1 MILTVTLNAA
11 LDVTYHLPR
20 VARFGSNRVPEV
32 AEQAG
37 GKGVNVAR
45 VLRALGAEVA
55 VTGLAGGAT
64 GLAIR
69 QELGRAGLRDELVAV
84 GGESRRT
91 IAVVEQEDGDA
102 TMYLEPGP
110 VVTEQEWRAFRSRF
124 AGLLA
129 GAGAVVLSGSL
140 PRGLPVDAYREL
152 VELARAGG
160 VPAVLDADGPALA
173 AGLTARPAL
182 VKPNR
187 KELAAVAGI
196 DDPVAGARVLLAAGA
211 EAVAAS
217 LGPDGLLVVT
227 ERGGWLATPPEPVP
241 GNPTGAG
248 DAAVAALTL
257 GLVRDEP
264 WPDRLRRAV
273 ALSAATVLAPRAGEF
288 DGAAYRRWL
297 DRVRV
302 EPLPVRTVSS

>member
-20 VARFGSNRVPEV
+20 VARFGSNRVREV

-45 VLRALGAEVA
+45 VLHALGAEVV
-55 VTGLAGGAT
+55 VTGLAGGAAGT
-64 GLAIR
+64 AIR
-69 QELGRAGLRDELVAV
+69 QELGRAGLPEEFAAVA
-84 GGESRRT
+84 GESRRT

-110 VVTEQEWRAFRSRF
+110 VVTEEEWRAFLERY

-140 PRGLPVDAYREL
+140 PRGLPADAYRTL
-152 VELARAGG
+152 VELAGERG
-160 VPAVLDADGPALA
+160 VPAVLDADGAALTHGLA
-173 AGLTARPAL
+173 AGPAL

-187 KELAAVAGI
+187 KELAAAVGS
-196 DDPVAGARVLLAAGA
+196 DDPAAGA
-211 EAVAAS
+211 ALLRSAGADAVAAS
-217 LGPDGLLVVT
+217 LGPDGLLAVT
-227 ERGGWLATPPEPVP
+227 DRGSWLAAPPEPVP

-288 DGAAYRRWL
+288 DGGAYRQWL

-302 EPLPVRTVSS
+302 EPLP

>member
-1 MILTVTLNAA
+1 MESAVILTVTLNAA

-20 VARFGSNRVPEV
+20 VARFGSNRVREV

-45 VLRALGAEVA
+45 VLRALGAEVVA
-55 VTGLAGGAT
+55 TGLAGGAA

-69 QELGRAGLRDELVAV
+69 QELGRAGLPEEFTAVA
-84 GGESRRT
+84 GESRRT

-102 TMYLEPGP
+102 TVYLEPGP
-110 VVTEQEWRAFRSRF
+110 VVTEEEWLAFLERYAR
-124 AGLLA
+124 LLA

-140 PRGLPVDAYREL
+140 PRGLPADAYRTL
-152 VELARAGG
+152 VELAGERG
-160 VPAVLDADGPALA
+160 VPAVLDADGAALAHGLA
-173 AGLTARPAL
+173 AGPAL

-187 KELAAVAGI
+187 KELAAAVGS
-196 DDPVAGARVLLAAGA
+196 DDPQAGAARLRAAGA
-211 EAVAAS
+211 GAVAAS
-217 LGPDGLLVVT
+217 LGPDGLLAVT
-227 ERGGWLATPPEPVP
+227 GHGSWLATPPEPVP

-288 DGAAYRRWL
+288 DAAAYRRWL
-297 DRVRV
+297 ELVRV
-302 EPLPVRTVSS
+302 EPRG